1 MKKVLELTGT
11 AGQVAN
17 ALAWI
22 AATNKGMTL
31 YEYAKRTCLEIIV
44 DRQVTEISKEL
55 KNG

>member
-1 MKKVLELTGT
+1 MKKVLEVTGT

-31 YEYAKRTCLEIIV
+31 YEYAKIKCLDIIV